1 MEGGSPITSKV
12 SRAVGNNEAM
22 SYFLGI
28 DGGGSKTTYVLGDD
42 SAVLATVTLG
52 GSNIVRVGEPQ
63 ARRALQQGIH
73 EVCKA
78 ARVKPTQ
85 IAAVCAGMAGA
96 AREEVRRQVAAILRR
111 LVRCQVEVVGD
122 MVIAHHAAFGGEPGI
137 VVVAGTGSIAYGRH
151 ASGRT
156 ARAGGW
162 GFAISDEGSGHWVGV
177 QAVAAV
183 MHALD
188 SGTRTRLSDLIL
200 QRWRLDSH
208 DQLARTANA
217 SPVPDFAALFPE
229 VLEAADAGDSSARD
243 VLLWA
248 GLELAKLG
256 FVVFRRLWEPED
268 PIRIAL
274 SGGVFVNSRLVR
286 DSFER
291 ETRKHVP
298 QAEVFLSQVTSAE
311 GALAMARWAAGGRS

>member
-183 MHALD
+183 IHALD

-298 QAEVFLSQVTSAE
+298 QAEVFLSQVTAAE
-311 GALAMARWAAGGRS
+311 GAFAMARWAAGGRS

>member
-42 SAVLATVTLG
+42 SSVLATVTLG

-248 GLELAKLG
+248 GLELARLG

-286 DSFER
+286 DSFQR
-291 ETRKHVP
+291 EIRNHVP